1 MRIRIQAKQ
10 GAELVQGPTKAR
22 PSAHPG
28 GWRRLLP
35 FGRQQPPAPS
45 AQEELRRAVAAESQ
59 AVVVGRPRG
68 WRRWLPRPR
77 LTRTRV
83 IVLGVLG
90 LIFLIW
96 ALVLARSTT
105 MYDSTVLITGQ
116 SGIGLPPPTEEL
128 DFGDIGPGLN
138 MSRELIL
145 TNDGQFDT
153 FVMIV
158 SVGSIRDFLHIDDA
172 FFVLD
177 KGEEKRVRF
186 EIISPD
192 GAERKRYDGKV
203 LVFRIPWGL
212 PFASVGGGWL
222 PW

>member
-1 MRIRIQAKQ
+1 MRTRIQAKQ
-10 GAELVQGPTKAR
+10 GAELVQTPTEAR
-22 PSAHPG
+22 PAAQRG
-28 GWRRLLP
+28 GWRRFLP
-35 FGRQQPPAPS
+35 FGRQQPSAPS
-45 AQEELRRAVAAESQ
+45 AQEELRRAVAVESQ

-68 WRRWLPRPR
+68 WRRFLPRPR

-83 IVLGVLG
+83 IALGVLG

-105 MYDSTVLITGQ
+105 MYDSTVLIMGEP
-116 SGIGLPPPTEEL
+116 GIGLPPPTEEL

-138 MSRELIL
+138 MSREVIL
-145 TNDGQFDT
+145 TNDGQFDM
-153 FVMIV
+153 FVMVV

-177 KGEEKRVRF
+177 KGESRTVQF

-192 GAERKRYDGKV
+192 GAERKRYSGKV